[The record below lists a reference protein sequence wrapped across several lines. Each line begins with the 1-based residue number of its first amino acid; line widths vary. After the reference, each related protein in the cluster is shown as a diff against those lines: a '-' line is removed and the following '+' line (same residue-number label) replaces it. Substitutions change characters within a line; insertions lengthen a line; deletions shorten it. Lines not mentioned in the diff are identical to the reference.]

1 MKNFFVFTFVLFS
14 ILCFAQSATRVDKI
28 DFKASYRLNYKKF
41 ASSDKTALENQV
53 LILKSDGTSYFMFE
67 TMMGLDSIQ
76 KVRSLD
82 ITDIMLYRSPL
93 YYLIER
99 KGNKVTHFELIG
111 NDLLKYSEQL
121 GFDWKLVAGQK
132 IIREYNCKK
141 ATVDFEGR
149 QWTAWYSD
157 EIPLNA
163 GPYKFY
169 GLPGLILEISDSE
182 SLFNF
187 SVESM
192 ESGNFTVDSNTSNYF
207 ISDGDNTI
215 QDIKKEDFHDVRKKF
230 YKMSMNESIKY
241 MNRGEDGVYSMEIT
255 TLNGEKVNPNRKP
268 KTKNFIEKYD

>member
-1 MKNFFVFTFVLFS
+1 MKNFFVFTLFFAS
-14 ILCFAQSATRVDKI
+14 ILCFSQSATRVAKS
-28 DFKASYRLNYKKF
+28 DFKVLYRLDYTKF

-53 LILKSDGTSYFMFE
+53 LILKSDGTSTFMFE
-67 TMMGLDSIQ
+67 TMMALDSIQ

-82 ITDIMLYRSPL
+82 VADVMLYRSPL

-99 KGNKVTHFELIG
+99 KGDRVTHFELIG

-121 GFDWKLVAGQK
+121 EFNWKLVAGQK
-132 IIREYNCKK
+132 MIREYNCKK
-141 ATVDFEGR
+141 ATVDYEGR
-149 QWTAWYSD
+149 QWIAWYAD
-157 EIPLNA
+157 EIPLSA

-192 ESGNFTVDSNTSNYF
+192 ESGNFPVDSNKSNYF

-215 QDIKKEDFHDVRKKF
+215 SDIKKEDFHSLRKKF
-230 YKMSMNESIKY
+230 YKMSMNESVKY
-241 MNRGEDGVYSMEIT
+241 MNRGQDGSYSTEIT
-255 TLNGEKVNPNRKP
+255 TLNGEMVNTNRKP